1 MANRSPS
8 GFFKHSDGTEL
19 NAYAATAAFTTDP
32 INISGDW
39 ICVLQDITVT
49 GGSSPT
55 FDVALQ
61 VSHDNETTWVSFSED
76 KNSATQASL
85 TQVTATATEFQYF
98 LNPFPE
104 NAGVTVRLNITKSG
118 TWSTMTVNALK
129 FYMRNTS
136 EELG

>member
-1 MANRSPS
+1 MANRSPA

-32 INISGDW
+32 IALKGDW
-39 ICVLQDITVT
+39 ICVLQDITVS

-61 VSHDNETTWVSFSED
+61 VSYDSGTTWVSFSED

-85 TQVTATATEFQYF
+85 TQVTATASEFQYF
-98 LNPFPE
+98 IQPFPE
-104 NAGVTVRLNITKSG
+104 GNVSLRLNVTKSG

-136 EELG
+136 EEKL